1 MDEMS
6 NIHNTG
12 KDNEGENNMDKSL
25 IEEYFNDNGITAS
38 PFAQQDFLTRR
49 KRYEKAQMTV
59 ANISDQEQA
68 RHFFNLY
75 NIPFQITKIGQ
86 NKGKLRI
93 MPLREKDLEVMRKAK
108 RALRDNGYGWAAE
121 NYKVFRDDQDNAV
134 VTFGPGDSDR
144 VHELE
149 GVIGDFE
156 VTCSR
161 WSIYG
166 NMTRTVVCRLIC
178 RDE

>member
-1 MDEMS
+1 
-6 NIHNTG
+6 
-12 KDNEGENNMDKSL
+12 
-25 IEEYFNDNGITAS
+25 
-38 PFAQQDFLTRR
+38 
-49 KRYEKAQMTV
+49 
-59 ANISDQEQA
+59 
-68 RHFFNLY
+68 
-75 NIPFQITKIGQ
+75 
-86 NKGKLRI
+86 

-166 NMTRTVVCRLIC
+166 NMTRTVVCRLIK
-178 RDE
+178 RV